1 MNTPPPPP
9 SRGPGS
15 GPTPAGT
22 SSGSVAGQGQ
32 TGVID
37 KFRDA
42 SFEKAQAL
50 GENLAILTANALRGE
65 KAWRPA
71 DARVAVAAKT
81 IFVPMSGLMG
91 CGVFLGLVHPG
102 WYWGNGKT
110 ELDVIQIGE
119 LEIHTE

>member
-37 KFRDA
+37 RMWFGAATPVD
-42 SFEKAQAL
+42 L
-50 GENLAILTANALRGE
+50 GQGLDGVADLGMGQRVEGHPAPEAIT
-65 KAWRPA
+65 
-71 DARVAVAAKT
+71 RVAAADN
-81 IFVPMSGLMG
+81 IPHLAQICVPDQNHPA
-91 CGVFLGLVHPG
+91 LVDKVQPAAR
-102 WYWGNGKT
+102 
-110 ELDVIQIGE
+110 E
-119 LEIHTE
+119 